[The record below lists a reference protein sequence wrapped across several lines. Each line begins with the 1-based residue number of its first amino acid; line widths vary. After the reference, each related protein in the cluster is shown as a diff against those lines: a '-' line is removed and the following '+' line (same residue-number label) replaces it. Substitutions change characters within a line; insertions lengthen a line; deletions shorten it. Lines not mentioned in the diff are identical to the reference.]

1 MGPKHDRQH
10 ILQEALAL
18 ATSEGLRSVTF
29 GRLAGRLGLPDRTI
43 VYYFPTKAQLLREVL
58 EAGTAELRDVLTR
71 AFRAPAESPAKLVAR
86 AWPVVSSAEAEPVFR
101 LFFDA
106 VGLAMHDPHALGEVV
121 RGLVTAWAASLE
133 PLFEGTRAM
142 RRARAEATVA
152 LLDGLLLVRFTAGPE
167 ASARAARA
175 LLAAEGR

>member
-18 ATSEGLRSVTF
+18 ATAEGLRSVTF
-29 GRLAGRLGLPDRTI
+29 GRVASRLGLPDRTV

-58 EAGTAELRDVLTR
+58 EAGTVELREVLLR
-71 AFRAPAESPAKLVAR
+71 AFRAPAETPTKLAAR
-86 AWPVVSSAEAEPVFR
+86 AWTVVSSAEAEPVFR

-106 VGLAMHDPHALGEVV
+106 VGLAMHDPDELGTVV
-121 RGLVTAWAASLE
+121 RELITTWAASLE
-133 PLFEGTRAM
+133 PLFEGTPSA

-152 LLDGLLLVRFTAGPE
+152 LLDGLLLLRFTVGPE
-167 ASARAARA
+167 ASTRAARA
-175 LLAAEGR
+175 LFAGDGR